1 MKVVELREIARS
13 QGLKGYSGLKKSDL
27 ISFIKDNENHSS
39 DRATEVAIKVGKK
52 TIKELKDIARIHDV
66 KIRSGANKSEII
78 YLLGENYGERRRAAY
93 EKRYGLWNSDIRA
106 DEEAER
112 WSREIDEEERSRRPT
127 EPPAPRLTREAMN
140 GAVQKWFIDGSEYL
154 DPDVFLHDIGDEV
167 RKLVDGFKWPKKVH
181 MNLSCILSKE
191 DPRTGAEEEDMFG
204 SRSGTHAITVRL
216 GDKYDEMKEK
226 MKENLSKF
234 QKNGSGWRLKSI
246 RGLEIS
252 IDKFD
257 PLSGS
262 GYSKLPPIITK
273 KKAVINMM
281 NKECE
286 KKCGECDQCKESKM
300 CFKWA
305 VTRALNP
312 VDDNPQRITNEL
324 RKQAKKYEWE
334 GITFPTKVKNICV
347 WEKNNNIGVNVF
359 GYDEDAKKLYTIK
372 VTELKDPTNTINLY
386 LHDDN
391 HYCVIKDL
399 SRLISSQLSGKDH
412 GKDICLR
419 CLNAFG
425 RLTKKERQEDP
436 ERKSLLELHE
446 EICSGQKLQR
456 SVYPNP
462 GDTIKFKNYERLH
475 DVPFMVHADF
485 ECFVQPLKTEDKDP
499 SESYTTKYQ
508 SHVPSGFCYVV
519 QCTMDESIYPNKTV
533 LKTASYE
540 GEGMGKLFVDTL
552 TEDLKPIYEILKTP
566 KPMIMFD
573 FEKDQHEKSN
583 QCYACGIEFGTTR
596 VNEKTKK
603 EEKVVKC
610 KDHCHITGKYRGA
623 ACDKC
628 NFRMKVPMF
637 VPVLFH
643 NLEGYD
649 AHLFV
654 KSLGLE
660 EGDIRCIPKTDE
672 KYISF
677 SKDIPMETIITD
689 SGKEKTICLE
699 MRFIDSLKFTLK
711 SLDALVKTLGEDQF
725 GTLTSQMSVK
735 LESLNLLK
743 RKGVF
748 PYEYMTDFSKLSA
761 TSLPPKEAFYSQLN
775 DSHISDEDY
784 EHAQKVWS
792 AFNCKTMRD
801 YHDLYLKTDV
811 LLLADV
817 MTEFRKTCKKA
828 YGLEALHYYTSPGLA
843 LDAMLKY
850 TKVKLDL
857 ISDPDMFLM
866 VERGV
871 RGGVSTVT
879 KRYAKANNRYVKG
892 YDNSQTS
899 VYIPYLDANNLYG
912 WAMSKPLPLKDF
924 QWMKEEEL
932 KNWNST
938 PCILEVD
945 LEYSEELHD
954 PHNEYPLAPERLLIG
969 KVEKLVPN
977 LNSKTKYVLHYENL
991 KLYLRLGLK
1000 LTKIHRGVKFVESD
1014 FIKSYIDLN
1023 TNMRTKGTTDF
1034 EKDFYKLM
1042 NNSVFGKTMENV
1054 RNRINVK
1061 LVTSEKA
1068 YNKLVKKPNFKSVN
1082 IFHENLIAVHMEKT
1096 VVKFNKP
1103 IQIGMSILDLSKT
1116 LMYEFHYDY
1125 IKPKW
1130 GNDATLLFTDTDSF
1144 CYEIKTEDFYEDISG
1159 DVNAWFDTSN
1169 YEKDHPLFS
1178 NKNKK
1183 VVGFYKDE
1191 CGGNKILRFC
1201 GLRSKL
1207 YAYEVDRLMGDNGE
1221 WNYNVQKKKCKGIR
1235 KYIIKKKITIDDY
1248 EECLISGQSQHRSM
1262 NTIRSRK
1269 HNVGSERI
1277 NKTALSADDDKRI
1290 ILEDGIHTLAIGH
1303 RAAP

>member
-1 MKVVELREIARS
+1 
-13 QGLKGYSGLKKSDL
+13 
-27 ISFIKDNENHSS
+27 
-39 DRATEVAIKVGKK
+39 
-52 TIKELKDIARIHDV
+52 
-66 KIRSGANKSEII
+66 
-78 YLLGENYGERRRAAY
+78 
-93 EKRYGLWNSDIRA
+93 
-106 DEEAER
+106 
-112 WSREIDEEERSRRPT
+112 
-127 EPPAPRLTREAMN
+127 
-140 GAVQKWFIDGSEYL
+140 
-154 DPDVFLHDIGDEV
+154 
-167 RKLVDGFKWPKKVH
+167 
-181 MNLSCILSKE
+181 
-191 DPRTGAEEEDMFG
+191 
-204 SRSGTHAITVRL
+204 
-216 GDKYDEMKEK
+216 
-226 MKENLSKF
+226 
-234 QKNGSGWRLKSI
+234 
-246 RGLEIS
+246 
-252 IDKFD
+252 
-257 PLSGS
+257 
-262 GYSKLPPIITK
+262 
-273 KKAVINMM
+273 
-281 NKECE
+281 
-286 KKCGECDQCKESKM
+286 
-300 CFKWA
+300 
-305 VTRALNP
+305 
-312 VDDNPQRITNEL
+312 
-324 RKQAKKYEWE
+324 
-334 GITFPTKVKNICV
+334 
-347 WEKNNNIGVNVF
+347 
-359 GYDEDAKKLYTIK
+359 
-372 VTELKDPTNTINLY
+372 
-386 LHDDN
+386 
-391 HYCVIKDL
+391 
-399 SRLISSQLSGKDH
+399 
-412 GKDICLR
+412 
-419 CLNAFG
+419 
-425 RLTKKERQEDP
+425 
-436 ERKSLLELHE
+436 
-446 EICSGQKLQR
+446 
-456 SVYPNP
+456 
-462 GDTIKFKNYERLH
+462 
-475 DVPFMVHADF
+475 
-485 ECFVQPLKTEDKDP
+485 
-499 SESYTTKYQ
+499 
-508 SHVPSGFCYVV
+508 
-519 QCTMDESIYPNKTV
+519 
-533 LKTASYE
+533 
-540 GEGMGKLFVDTL
+540 MGKLFVGTL
-552 TEDLKPIYEILKTP
+552 AEDLKPIYEILKTP

-596 VNEKTKK
+596 VNEKTKE

-660 EGDIRCIPKTDE
+660 EGEIKCIPKTDE

-677 SKDIPMETIITD
+677 SKNIPMETIITD

-711 SLDALVKTLGEDQF
+711 SLHALVKTLGEDQF

-748 PYEYMTDFSKLSA
+748 PYEYMTDFSKLSV
-761 TSLPPKEAFYSQLN
+761 TSLPPKAFYSQLN

-784 EHAQKVWS
+784 EHAQKVWET
-792 AFNCKTMRD
+792 FGCKTMRD

-879 KRYAKANNRYVKG
+879 KRYAKANNKYVKG
-892 YDNSQTS
+892 YDNTQTS

-1125 IKPKW
+1125 VKPKW

-1191 CGGNKILRFC
+1191 CGGNKILW
-1201 GLRSKL
+1201 S
-1207 YAYEVDRLMGDNGE
+1207 
-1221 WNYNVQKKKCKGIR
+1221 
-1235 KYIIKKKITIDDY
+1235 
-1248 EECLISGQSQHRSM
+1248 
-1262 NTIRSRK
+1262 
-1269 HNVGSERI
+1269 
-1277 NKTALSADDDKRI
+1277 
-1290 ILEDGIHTLAIGH
+1290 
-1303 RAAP
+1303 